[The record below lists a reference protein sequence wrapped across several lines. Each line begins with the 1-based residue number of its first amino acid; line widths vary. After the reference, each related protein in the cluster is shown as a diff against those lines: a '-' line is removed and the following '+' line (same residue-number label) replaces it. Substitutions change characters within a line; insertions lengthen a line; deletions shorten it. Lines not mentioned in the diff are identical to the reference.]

1 LKDTCNALA
10 IGLSRKTD
18 RERTLFKLP
27 GNEMQ
32 VMAKDYILVMA
43 SGGSLKQ
50 LSELFGCPEGL
61 YEGDR

>member
-1 LKDTCNALA
+1 
-10 IGLSRKTD
+10 
-18 RERTLFKLP
+18 
-27 GNEMQ
+27 MQ